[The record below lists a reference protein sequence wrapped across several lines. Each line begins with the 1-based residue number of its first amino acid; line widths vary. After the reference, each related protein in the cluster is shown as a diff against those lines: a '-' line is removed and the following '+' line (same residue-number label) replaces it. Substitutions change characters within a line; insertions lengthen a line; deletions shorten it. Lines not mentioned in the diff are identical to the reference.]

1 MAGSARRTVAPR
13 RRPRRRAPPVSVGA
27 RTVDRPV
34 DRHQSACLPVLAAR
48 RRGLGASAATVSRS
62 RCAARRGKSLRR
74 PDGDMVV
81 AAPGSQALIQI
92 IPRLIETCE
101 VAVLGPTY
109 AEHAA
114 AWARCGHEGERDRLA
129 RGHGRC
135 ARARRRQSR
144 TIRPAA
150 SWPPSALRRSR
161 AVGAARRAARRR
173 RGICRFRQLQAS
185 ALFRNCRRLR
195 SCFAHLAK
203 PTDWPAALGFC
214 RGTRGAREARA
225 DWSSD
230 LGPCRGR
237 RSLSARRP
245 WPIRR
250 WLEDTR
256 DKLNEGCQ
264 RLDELLAA
272 SGFKLEGGTH
282 LFRLASHARAHDIAD
297 ALGRD
302 GIHVRRFEA
311 HPHWLR
317 FGLPNSSDA
326 WQRLE
331 LPMRNSTSRLSP

>member
-1 MAGSARRTVAPR
+1 MVVKLPEIVAH
-13 RRPRRRAPPVSVGA
+13 GG
-27 RTVDRPV
+27 DL
-34 DRHQSACLPVLAAR
+34 DAAR
-48 RRGLGASAATVSRS
+48 RQFPSAPEPWIDLSTGINPHAYPFLPPAAEAWQRLPQQSADHAVRLAAAKCYGAHDV
-62 RCAARRGKSLRR
+62 
-74 PDGDMVV
+74 DMLVT
-81 AAPGSQALIQI
+81 APGSQALIQI
-92 IPRLIETCE
+92 VPRLIETSE

-114 AWARCGHEGERDRLA
+114 AWARCGHEVREIASLTDTGDARALIVVNPNNPTGRIVAADDLRLVSERLA
-129 RGHGRC
+129 QRGGLLVVDEAFADFATPSVSVIPQLPPATVVLRSFGKAYGLAGLRLGFAVAHVEL
-135 ARARRRQSR
+135 ARR
-144 TIRPAA
+144 
-150 SWPPSALRRSR
+150 
-161 AVGAARRAARRR
+161 V
-173 RGICRFRQLQAS
+173 
-185 ALFRNCRRLR
+185 RL
-195 SCFAHLAK
+195 
-203 PTDWPAALGFC
+203 
-214 RGTRGAREARA
+214 E
-225 DWSSD
+225 
-230 LGPCRGR
+230 LGPWAVSGPA
-237 RSLSARRP
+237 LA
-245 WPIRR
+245 IGAQALADKG

-282 LFRLASHARAHDIAD
+282 LFRLASHARAHDVAD